1 MFCHHFV
8 AVNASC
14 SYYHLV
20 VLECLELALSNFIV
34 KKGIKLIQFFVMA
47 WTVVRTIVFHGGL
60 SLD

>member
-8 AVNASC
+8 AVNTSC
-14 SYYHLV
+14 YYYDLV
-20 VLECLELALSNFIV
+20 VLECLELSLSNFIV

-47 WTVVRTIVFHGGL
+47 WKVVRTIVFHGGL